1 MRLYDNTRIKDYRR
15 CPRYYFFRHNRAW
28 KHNGDRAWPLAFGAA
43 WGEAQN
49 VIWPRLCGGLED
61 DRDLILDAYNAF
73 CEEWKKFD
81 MPFPMSMQDEE
92 EMSPRTPGTALEMIV
107 NYVEDRK
114 QQAREMELIAVE
126 RPFVVPLDPKD
137 DTLFYVGRM
146 DKVVRRRG
154 KVLAI
159 EHKTTTAYKKSN
171 SGVPFRGAF
180 LESFSPESQVDGY
193 LFALHMDFPGK
204 VGGVW
209 VDAALVHKTVNDGFT
224 FIPVERQLRHL
235 DAWLWE
241 ARSWISQIEAHTAKL
256 QELSPNDLYMAAFPK
271 NTNSCFDFNRSCEYQ
286 DLCKARPNP
295 LQWGT
300 EAPPAYE
307 TNVWDPLDHIPNLK
321 EALAKEVA

>member
-1 MRLYDNTRIKDYRR
+1 MRLYDNTRIKDFRR
-15 CPRYYFFRHNRAW
+15 CPRYYYFRHYRHW
-28 KHNGDRAWPLAFGAA
+28 KHNGDKAWPLAFGAA

-49 VIWPRLCGGLED
+49 VIWPGLCAGNTDGL
-61 DRDLILDAYNAF
+61 IQAAYDAF
-73 CEEWKKFD
+73 CAEWQKFD

-126 RPFVVPLDPKD
+126 RPFVVPLDPQD

-224 FIPVERQLRHL
+224 FIPVERQLQHL

-241 ARSWISQIEAHTAKL
+241 PVELDKSDRSPYSKAPGAK
-256 QELSPNDLYMAAFPK
+256 SKGHVHGRVPK
-271 NTNSCFDFNRSCEYQ
+271 RYKQLLRFQSKLRVSRTC
-286 DLCKARPNP
+286 ARPDLTRCPGATCP
-295 LQWGT
+295 LPTRRMSGT
-300 EAPPAYE
+300 PWTTYQ
-307 TNVWDPLDHIPNLK
+307 T
-321 EALAKEVA
+321 